1 MHVENR
7 KREHHRWVLY
17 MWISLVSTKCQLKL
31 TILILWNKFQ
41 LKLTILIFWLKF
53 ASKKILSAE
62 DRKSELL
69 DRILQIRISLGNK
82 FQLKL
87 TIFINWTKFA
97 QKRYFWSKTEKVIT
111 TIEFGIF
118 ESVWV
123 SNFSLNW
130 PSKTDKVNTTI
141 EFYIFELL

>member
-1 MHVENR
+1 M
-7 KREHHRWVLY
+7 
-17 MWISLVSTKCQLKL
+17 
-31 TILILWNKFQ
+31 ILWNKFQ
-41 LKLTILIFWLKF
+41 LKLTILIFWSKF
-53 ASKKILSAE
+53 TSKKILSAE

-118 ESVWV
+118 ESLWV

-130 PSKTDKVNTTI
+130 PFLILKKNFFSPLIWIIQLYNQLYYKYLQN
-141 EFYIFELL
+141 L